1 MASPLPVLGFR
12 EWVVGSRGM
21 VGSIRGEPWPSAAA
35 KATCEVGHPAPADG
49 CQCGIY
55 AIESWPRLGDPRLY
69 EEAAAPLRLTAQAL
83 LTAVAL
89 AGLAALLVMDR
100 PLVSRGSWVPALVI
114 ALAMVIGLAG
124 VVAAD
129 LALMRPAYVL
139 GAVLLSGRVLHYQN
153 GVLRAEHARI
163 ACLVRPIGGSRRTAA
178 SLAERLGVPLFHWH
192 QRGRALTY
200 LSEHGDHWPR
210 ARKEA
215 VG

>member
-1 MASPLPVLGFR
+1 
-12 EWVVGSRGM
+12 M
-21 VGSIRGEPWPSAAA
+21 VGSIRGEPWLSAAA
-35 KATCEVGHPAPADG
+35 EATCEAGHPAPADG
-49 CQCGIY
+49 CRCGIY

-89 AGLAALLVMDR
+89 AGVAALLVMDR
-100 PLVSRGSWVPALVI
+100 PLVSHGFWVPAVVI

-129 LALMRPAYVL
+129 LVLMRPAYVL
-139 GAVLLSGRVLHYQN
+139 GAVLLSGRVLRYQN

-163 ACLVRPIGGSRRTAA
+163 ACLVRPIGGSRRSAA
-178 SLAERLGVPLFHWH
+178 ALAERLGVPLFHWY
-192 QRGRALTY
+192 QRTRALAY

-210 ARKEA
+210 ARREA
-215 VG
+215 VR